1 MEPSIDIKNLL
12 VRFYKSFAQADVA
25 TIESLISR
33 QTGILF
39 IGSDPQEWWGDYH
52 TLLKVFKAQSQEMG
66 GGGVLEIL
74 PGEAQAYTEGTV
86 GWVADQPTMRLPD
99 GTEIG
104 LRATAVLHKEGGAWK
119 FIQGHFSIGVPNKE
133 AVGKPLTVS

>member
-1 MEPSIDIKNLL
+1 
-12 VRFYKSFAQADVA
+12 
-25 TIESLISR
+25 
-33 QTGILF
+33 
-39 IGSDPQEWWGDYH
+39 
-52 TLLKVFKAQSQEMG
+52 
-66 GGGVLEIL
+66 
-74 PGEAQAYTEGTV
+74 
-86 GWVADQPTMRLPD
+86 MRLPD